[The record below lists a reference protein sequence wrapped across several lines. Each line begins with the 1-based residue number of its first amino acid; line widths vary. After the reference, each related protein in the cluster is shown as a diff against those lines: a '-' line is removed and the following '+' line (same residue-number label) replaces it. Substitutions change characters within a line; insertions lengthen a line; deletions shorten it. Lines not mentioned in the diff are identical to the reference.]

1 MFRLLCHWTTGVI
14 KKLKL
19 LILVLIQY
27 SELTV
32 SPESC
37 WWESSSLP
45 VECLCPGCHESGWG
59 QLQSRRSW
67 TFSGFQDLLWIHFTS
82 LLFKRCFKFTWNP
95 VISSLIDYFFW
106 FFLDLIRGQNY
117 KFRVLIRHSFCK
129 YWVCT
134 TVHTYTSWRTVR
146 NTWSANKI
154 VDILEVTNQTAS
166 V

>member
-82 LLFKRCFKFTWNP
+82 LLFKRCFQFTWNLY
-95 VISSLIDYFFW
+95 VSSLRLLLPFI
-106 FFLDLIRGQNY
+106 LDLIRGQNY
-117 KFRVLIRHSFCK
+117 KLRVLIRHSFCK

-134 TVHTYTSWRTVR
+134 VHTYTSWWTVQ
-146 NTWSANKI
+146 NTCSANEI
-154 VDILEVTNQTAS
+154 VDILELTNETAS